1 MANKKPYVLDTS
13 AIFCLKDNAPGA
25 EKVEKILEGQ
35 NKIYASFMS
44 YMEYLYIVLMRMGE
58 EQARADYLK
67 LTMLPIEVVESNEEL
82 RFAAA
87 ELKANHQVS
96 LADAWIAATAQQLNA
111 VLVHRDPEFEA
122 LNKQIECLVL
132 PYKI

>member
-1 MANKKPYVLDTS
+1 MRDKKAYILDTS

-25 EKVEKILEGQ
+25 EKVEKILDGG
-35 NKIYASFMS
+35 KKVYASFMS
-44 YMEYLYIVLMRMGE
+44 YMEYLYILMMRISE
-58 EQARADYLK
+58 EQVRAEYLK
-67 LTMLPIEVVESNEEL
+67 LTLLPIEIVESSEEL

-87 ELKANHQVS
+87 ELKANHHLS
-96 LADAWIAATAQQLNA
+96 LADAWIAATAKELNA

-132 PYKI
+132 PYK